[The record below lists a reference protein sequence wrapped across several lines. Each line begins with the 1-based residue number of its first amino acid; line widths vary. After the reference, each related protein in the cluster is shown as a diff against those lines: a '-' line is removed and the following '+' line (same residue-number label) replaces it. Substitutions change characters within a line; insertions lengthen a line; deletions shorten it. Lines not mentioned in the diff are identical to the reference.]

1 MVGLFE
7 SRDVYSGAN
16 PPPGGG
22 GIFSRENFIPVRIGF
37 SQSILLC
44 KSHAEWGSFSSG
56 EGKAGGK
63 VFKILTEYTPLEKPV
78 ALTSERTLQLNIQ
91 IQIKII
97 SKLF

>member
-1 MVGLFE
+1 MKSDFWSLFVIL
-7 SRDVYSGAN
+7 RV
-16 PPPGGG
+16 GG

-63 VFKILTEYTPLEKPV
+63 VFKILTEYTPLIPW
-78 ALTSERTLQLNIQ
+78 LLDRNH
-91 IQIKII
+91 
-97 SKLF
+97 